1 MIRGPTDV
9 PEGMSAYEHHRL
21 ALVERALDRV
31 ADQRRRNGS
40 TVEADAAARR
50 QIARGRD
57 VSPVEEQLTALH
69 DAAHGKKR
77 KALFPFLW
85 WG

>member
-21 ALVERALDRV
+21 GLLERALDRT
-31 ADQRRRNGS
+31 ADQRHRNSS

-57 VSPVEEQLTALH
+57 VSPVQEQLKALH

-77 KALFPFLW
+77 KGILSFLW